1 MGENTLHPSI
11 ADLITMALAEDI
23 GSGDITTSL
32 LIDPKQPGTARIIA
46 KQDLVC
52 CGLDVLDHV
61 YGLIC
66 DDIRV
71 DRHVEDGARVHCGG
85 RIAELLGPFHVL
97 LTGERVALNFLQRL
111 SGIATLTRACAD
123 AIAHTRAQ
131 LLDTRKTTPGWRVL
145 EKTAVR
151 CGGGRNHRMG
161 LYDAILIKENHIAA
175 CGGIS
180 NAMDKAR
187 EGCRPGMPV
196 EIEVRSLGELRQ
208 ALACGPDMI
217 MLDNMSCAD
226 MRRAVEETAD
236 RCRLEAS
243 GNVNLATIAA
253 IAETGVN
260 YISCGALTH
269 SAPAADISML
279 SERVSSE

>member
-1 MGENTLHPSI
+1 MNADTLRPAI

-23 GSGDITTSL
+23 GSGDITTGL
-32 LIDPKQPGTARIIA
+32 LIDPQQAGRALITA

-71 DRHVEDGARVHCGG
+71 DRRAADGARMTNGATL
-85 RIAELLGPFHVL
+85 AELQGPFHAL

-111 SGIATLTRACAD
+111 SGIATLTRACVD
-123 AIAHTRAQ
+123 AIAHSRAK
-131 LLDTRKTTPGWRVL
+131 LLDTRKTTPGWRLL
-145 EKTAVR
+145 EKKAVR
-151 CGGGRNHRMG
+151 CGGGCNHRMG
-161 LYDAILIKENHIAA
+161 LFDAMLIKENHIAA

-180 NAMDKAR
+180 NALEKAR
-187 EGCRPGMPV
+187 SGSPAGMNI
-196 EIEVRSLGELRQ
+196 EIEVRSLDELQQ
-208 ALACGPDMI
+208 ALAYGADMI

-226 MRRAVEETAD
+226 MRRAVELTAG
-236 RCRLEAS
+236 RARLEAS
-243 GNVNLATIAA
+243 GNVSLDTIAA
-253 IAETGVN
+253 IAETGVD

-269 SAPAADISML
+269 SAPAADVSML
-279 SERVSSE
+279 IEQA